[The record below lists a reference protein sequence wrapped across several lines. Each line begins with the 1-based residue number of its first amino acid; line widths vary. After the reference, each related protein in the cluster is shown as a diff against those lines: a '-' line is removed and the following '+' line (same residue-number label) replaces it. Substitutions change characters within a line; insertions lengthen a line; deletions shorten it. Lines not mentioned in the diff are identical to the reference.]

1 MPFGDL
7 MKNGVVVKEGVILF
21 SQAVKD
27 NSAKEGAYI
36 YAIYYCPR
44 EPEAKIQT
52 YSRGCNFGKAKS
64 RMLTRAKRELK
75 VHLNHSFMLVIS

>member
-7 MKNGVVVKEGVILF
+7 MKNGVVAKEDVILS

-27 NSAKEGAYI
+27 NSVKEGAYI
-36 YAIYYCPR
+36 YARYYCPHH
-44 EPEAKIQT
+44 PEAKIQT
-52 YSRGCNFGKAKS
+52 YSRDCNFGKAKP
-64 RMLTRAKRELK
+64 RMLTRTKRELK